1 MAKLI
6 IVELNFSIEVSNKYG
21 IIFLKNALVYNE
33 FRRKKTNIGES
44 YNTSL
49 FSPF

>member
-21 IIFLKNALVYNE
+21 IIFLKK
-33 FRRKKTNIGES
+33 R
-44 YNTSL
+44 TSL
-49 FSPF
+49 